1 MSEKKIERIRVIVR
15 EHLDND
21 PFEKAIAEAHGAKP
35 KGSTVGVKI
44 SAGGK
49 LYGTYMCFTQ
59 PTLSASDVAE
69 TVNELFELALKEML
83 EGKEEI

>member
-1 MSEKKIERIRVIVR
+1 MSKVKIEKIEVIVR
-15 EHLDND
+15 EHLDDD

-49 LYGTYMCFTQ
+49 QYGNYICFISS
-59 PTLSASDVAE
+59 TLSASEVAE
-69 TVNELFELALKEML
+69 SINELFKSVLKEV
-83 EGKEEI
+83 EV

>member
-15 EHLDND
+15 EHLDDD

-49 LYGTYMCFTQ
+49 LYGNYICFTQ
-59 PTLSASDVAE
+59 PTLSASEVAD
-69 TVNELFELALKEML
+69 TVNELFESTLKEML
-83 EGKEEI
+83 ESGDG